1 MNNLLLKT
9 MLAVVLVSG
18 IPGQAFAGGDEH
30 SCSVRTLRGRYVF
43 SASGFNIDTVS
54 RLPVPKALI
63 EVIDFNG
70 DGSLEVPGAT
80 RSLNGVISRS
90 PSSVG
95 TYTVAEDCTGTITFA
110 GPTFDIFL
118 SPKGDKLWL
127 IQTNSDSVFQGSAT
141 RTIRELNDDH
151 DRH

>member
-1 MNNLLLKT
+1 MSKLFVQT
-9 MLAVVLVSG
+9 MLAAVLVSG
-18 IPGQAFAGGDEH
+18 ISGPAFAGGDEH

-43 SASGFNIDTVS
+43 SASGFNIDAVS

-70 DGSLEVPGAT
+70 DGSLEVTGAT
-80 RSLNGVISRS
+80 RSQNGVISRS

-110 GPTFDIFL
+110 GTAFDIFL
-118 SPKGDKLWL
+118 SPKGHKFWL
-127 IQTNSDSVFQGSAT
+127 IQTNPDSVFQGSAT
-141 RTIRELNDDH
+141 RTVRELNDDH